1 MGAHR
6 EAKPTCPLS
15 RRTRTASR
23 HTPKTDRLPP
33 IDIDPA
39 TCYFDDMVFLLK
51 SLLIALTAVA
61 VFAPAAFDAGCE
73 DDHASECEEICAC
86 ICHAVVAKPDA
97 ADGILTIPSETSSAR
112 PNDELSRGTM
122 LSAEIFRP
130 PLCA

>member
-1 MGAHR
+1 MSSPGL
-6 EAKPTCPLS
+6 T
-15 RRTRTASR
+15 
-23 HTPKTDRLPP
+23 LPP
-33 IDIDPA
+33 WDA
-39 TCYFDDMVFLLK
+39 TFSPMVFLLK

-61 VFAPAAFDAGCE
+61 VFAPAAFDDGCE

-97 ADGILTIPSETSSAR
+97 ADGILTIPFETSSAR

>member
-1 MGAHR
+1 MPKKTVQWDSQ
-6 EAKPTCPLS
+6 ENKPKKS
-15 RRTRTASR
+15 RYT
-23 HTPKTDRLPP
+23 L
-33 IDIDPA
+33 DIDPA

-51 SLLIALTAVA
+51 SLLIVFTAVA

-97 ADGILTIPSETSSAR
+97 ADGILTIPFETSSAR